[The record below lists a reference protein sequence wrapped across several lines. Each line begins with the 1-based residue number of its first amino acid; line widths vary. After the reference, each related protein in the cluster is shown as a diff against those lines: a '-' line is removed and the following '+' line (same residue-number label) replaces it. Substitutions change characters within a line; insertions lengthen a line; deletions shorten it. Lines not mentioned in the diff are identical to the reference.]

1 MKVIVAKNAGFCFGV
16 RRAVELARAEAKD
29 RGKVYTWGKLIHNEA
44 VVMALSDEGIVPT
57 DNLDDIGA
65 GDTLIIRA
73 HGAPPSLYATCE
85 KRGIRTVDATCPF
98 VERIHPIVREAAGSG
113 IPVYIAG
120 KRIHPEVIGTAG
132 WAGNRA
138 VILESPE
145 EAEQVER
152 GRGGCLVAQTT
163 LSEQVFEQIA
173 RVLQRR
179 VSGLVIHNTI
189 CHTTRMRQEEAE
201 GLSQRCTKMLVLG
214 SRGSANT
221 VALANLCKIHC
232 PDTKIIEN
240 IGKIPLELFKLDDII
255 GLVTGASTPDPM
267 IREVIQG
274 MSELEQ
280 TTIETNEAEAP
291 AEVVAETT
299 EKAVEEAVVAAE
311 EPVVAAE
318 EKAEEVVEKAEEA
331 VEKAEEVVEK
341 AEEAVEQVAEEAVA
355 QAEETVETVAEE
367 VKEAVAPVK
376 DAAEDFQQAIDSSIR
391 RIRPGQI
398 VTGTV
403 IGITDSEVLVN
414 VGYKS
419 DGYIPRA
426 EFSTDPEAEIDVKEG
441 EEIDVEVVKVNDGEG
456 NVLLSRKNVQS
467 KKFWDDLMAEETE
480 GKTFETVVKEV
491 VKGGLIAEMEGG
503 VRAFIPASHVSTKYV
518 ENLSEYVGKTVNVKV
533 LEIDKQRK
541 RIVASIKQ
549 VLLEEA
555 AAREQAKWDALVVG
569 SKIHGIVRRIT
580 DFGAFVDI
588 GGLDGLVHVTDAA
601 WGRVKHPSDVLS
613 VNQEVDVLV
622 LGVDKEKKRI
632 SLGYK
637 QLQPKPWT
645 KAAEKYP
652 IGSIVEGKVV
662 RIVPFGAF
670 VALEP
675 TIDGLIHISQVA
687 VKRVEKV
694 EDELKVGDIVRCK
707 VLEVNVEAKRIS
719 LSRKEAIL
727 EENPEVAEQLA
738 AEKAERERLY
748 QERKAARE
756 QANKERQE
764 RQERRAHESAQSNA
778 SAPANPERQTSRP
791 DRRRR
796 SEDGEYELPPVQQT
810 TTSLADLFANFKPEN
825 EE

>member
-1 MKVIVAKNAGFCFGV
+1 MRVIVAKNAGFCFGV
-16 RRAVELARAEAKD
+16 RRAVELARKEAKA
-29 RGKVYTWGKLIHNEA
+29 RGRVYTWGKLIHNEA
-44 VVMALSDEGIVPT
+44 VVQSLSAEGIQPVET
-57 DNLDDIGA
+57 LDELSA

-73 HGAPPSLYATCE
+73 HGAPPSLYAACE
-85 KRGIRTVDATCPF
+85 ELGIRTVDSTCPF
-98 VERIHPIVREAAGSG
+98 VARIHPIVQTAARSG

-120 KRIHPEVIGTAG
+120 KRTHPEVIGTAG
-132 WAGNRA
+132 WAEGKA
-138 VILESPE
+138 VILETPA
-145 EAEQVER
+145 EAEQAEVGEE
-152 GRGGCLVAQTT
+152 GCLVAQTT
-163 LSEQVFEQIA
+163 LSEQTFEEITS
-173 RVLQRR
+173 VLRRR
-179 VSGLVIHNTI
+179 VPHLMVHNTI
-189 CHTTRMRQEEAE
+189 CRTTRTRQEEAE
-201 GLSQRCTKMLVLG
+201 ALSKRCTKMLVLG
-214 SRGSANT
+214 SGGSANT

-232 PDTKIIEN
+232 PDTKMIDC
-240 IGKIPLELFKLDDII
+240 IGKFPLELFKLDDII

-274 MSELEQ
+274 MSELEK

-299 EKAVEEAVVAAE
+299 EQAVEEAVVAAE

-318 EKAEEVVEKAEEA
+318 EKAEEA
-331 VEKAEEVVEK
+331 
-341 AEEAVEQVAEEAVA
+341 VAEVEAT
-355 QAEETVETVAEE
+355 AEETVEAAA
-367 VKEAVAPVK
+367 EAVQEAAAPVK

-480 GKTFETVVKEV
+480 GKTLETVVKEV

-518 ENLSEYVGKTVNVKV
+518 ENLSEYVGKTVKVKV

-555 AAREQAKWDALVVG
+555 AAREQEKWDSLVVG

-588 GGLDGLVHVTDAA
+588 GGLDGLIHVTDAA

-613 VNQEVDVLV
+613 VNQEVDVLI

-645 KAAEKYP
+645 MAGEKYP
-652 IGSIVEGKVV
+652 VGSIVEGKVV

-687 VKRVEKV
+687 TRRIEKV
-694 EDELKVGDIVRCK
+694 EDELKIGDIVRCK
-707 VLEVNVEAKRIS
+707 VLEVNPEAKRIS
-719 LSRKEAIL
+719 LSRKEATL
-727 EENPEVAEQLA
+727 EEHPEIAEQIA
-738 AEKAERERLY
+738 AEKAEKERIY

-756 QANKERQE
+756 NAAQNAGERKPRAE
-764 RQERRAHESAQSNA
+764 RPASSER
-778 SAPANPERQTSRP
+778 PAGDDRRESRP

-796 SEDGEYELPPVQQT
+796 NNEDGDYELPPVTST
-810 TTSLADLFANFKPEN
+810 TTSLADLFAGFKT

>member
-1 MKVIVAKNAGFCFGV
+1 MRVIVAKNAGFCFGV
-16 RRAVELARAEAKD
+16 RRAVELARKEARE
-29 RGKVYTWGKLIHNEA
+29 RGKVYTWGKLIHNED
-44 VVMALSDEGIVPT
+44 VVKSLSEEGILPVET
-57 DNLDDIGA
+57 LGELSA

-73 HGAPPSLYATCE
+73 HGAPPSLYTACE
-85 KRGIRTVDATCPF
+85 ERGIRTVDATCPF
-98 VERIHPIVREAAGSG
+98 VERIHPIVQAAAHSG

-120 KRIHPEVIGTAG
+120 KRTHPEVIGTAG
-132 WAGNRA
+132 WAEGKA
-138 VILESPE
+138 VILETPAESEQAEVGE
-145 EAEQVER
+145 E
-152 GRGGCLVAQTT
+152 GCLVAQTT
-163 LSEQVFEQIA
+163 LSERTFDEIA
-173 RVLQRR
+173 SILRCRVPH
-179 VSGLVIHNTI
+179 LVVHNTI
-189 CHTTRMRQEEAE
+189 CRTTRTRQEEAE
-201 GLSQRCTKMLVLG
+201 ALSKRCTKMLVLG
-214 SRGSANT
+214 SGGSANT

-232 PDTKIIEN
+232 PDTKMIDC

-274 MSELEQ
+274 MSELEK

-299 EKAVEEAVVAAE
+299 EQAVEEAVVAAE

-318 EKAEEVVEKAEEA
+318 EKAEEAVAEVEAKAEEA
-331 VEKAEEVVEK
+331 VAEVEAK
-341 AEEAVEQVAEEAVA
+341 
-355 QAEETVETVAEE
+355 AEETVEAAA
-367 VKEAVAPVK
+367 EAVQEVAAPVK

-480 GKTFETVVKEV
+480 GKTLETVVKEV

-518 ENLSEYVGKTVNVKV
+518 ENLSEYVGKTVKVKV

-555 AAREQAKWDALVVG
+555 AAREQEKWDSLVVG

-588 GGLDGLVHVTDAA
+588 GGLDGLIHVTDAA

-613 VNQEVDVLV
+613 VNQEVDVLI

-645 KAAEKYP
+645 MAGEKYP
-652 IGSIVEGKVV
+652 VGSIVEGKVV

-687 VKRVEKV
+687 TRRIEKV

-707 VLEVNVEAKRIS
+707 VLEVNPEAKRIS
-719 LSRKEAIL
+719 LSRKEATL
-727 EENPEVAEQLA
+727 EEHPEIAEQIA
-738 AEKAERERLY
+738 AEKAEKERIY

-756 QANKERQE
+756 NAAQNAGERKPRAE
-764 RQERRAHESAQSNA
+764 RPASSER
-778 SAPANPERQTSRP
+778 PAGDDRRESRP

-796 SEDGEYELPPVQQT
+796 NSEDGDYELPPVTST
-810 TTSLADLFANFKPEN
+810 TTSLADLFAGFKT

>member
-1 MKVIVAKNAGFCFGV
+1 MRVIVAKNAGFCFGV
-16 RRAVELARAEAKD
+16 RRAVELARKEARQ
-29 RGKVYTWGKLIHNEA
+29 RGRVYTWGKLIHNES
-44 VVMALSDEGIVPT
+44 VIRDLSAEGILPVET
-57 DNLDDIGA
+57 LDNLQA

-73 HGAPPSLYATCE
+73 HGAPPSLFENCAA
-85 KRGIRTVDATCPF
+85 RGIRTVDATCPF
-98 VERIHPIVREAAGSG
+98 VERIHPIVAEAAEKG

-120 KRIHPEVIGTAG
+120 KRTHPEVIGTAG
-132 WAGNRA
+132 WGRGKA
-138 VILESPE
+138 VVLETPQ
-145 EAEQVER
+145 EAERAEA
-152 GRGGCLVAQTT
+152 GAMGCLVAQTT
-163 LSEQVFEQIA
+163 LSERTFDEIA
-173 RVLQRR
+173 AVLKRR
-179 VSGLVIHNTI
+179 IPELVVHNTI
-189 CHTTRMRQEEAE
+189 CRTTRTRQEEAE
-201 GLSQRCTKMLVLG
+201 AMSRRCTKMLVLG
-214 SRGSANT
+214 SGGSANT
-221 VALANLCKIHC
+221 AALADLCKIHC
-232 PDTKIIEN
+232 SDTKMIDD
-240 IGKIPLELFKLDDII
+240 IGKIPLEIFKLDDII

-274 MSELEQ
+274 MSELEK

-299 EKAVEEAVVAAE
+299 EQAVEEAVVAVE

-318 EKAEEVVEKAEEA
+318 EKAEEAA
-331 VEKAEEVVEK
+331 
-341 AEEAVEQVAEEAVA
+341 EQVAEEAA
-355 QAEETVETVAEE
+355 AEAKETVETVVEE
-367 VKEAVAPVK
+367 VKEAAAPVK
-376 DAAEDFQQAIDSSIR
+376 DAAEDFEQAIDSSIR

-426 EFSTDPEAEIDVKEG
+426 EFSADPNAEIDVKEG
-441 EEIDVEVVKVNDGEG
+441 DEIDVEVVKVNDGEG

-480 GKTFETVVKEV
+480 GKSFETVVKEV

-518 ENLSEYVGKTVNVKV
+518 ENLSEYVGKAVKVKV

-549 VLLEEA
+549 VLLDEA
-555 AAREQAKWDALVVG
+555 AAREQEKWDSLMVG

-613 VNQEVDVLV
+613 VNQEIDVLV

-645 KAAEKYP
+645 MAGEKYP
-652 IGSIVEGKVV
+652 VGSIVEGKVV

-687 VKRVEKV
+687 TRRIEKV

-707 VLEVNVEAKRIS
+707 VLEVNPEAKRIS
-719 LSRKEAIL
+719 LSRKEATL
-727 EENPEVAEQLA
+727 EEHPEIAEQLA
-738 AEKAERERLY
+738 AERAEKERIY

-756 QANKERQE
+756 NANQNAG
-764 RQERRAHESAQSNA
+764 ERRPRAERPATSER
-778 SAPANPERQTSRP
+778 PANDERRESRP

-796 SEDGEYELPPVQQT
+796 NSEDGDYELPPVTST
-810 TTSLADLFANFKPEN
+810 TTSLADLFAGFKT

>member
-1 MKVIVAKNAGFCFGV
+1 MRVIVAKNAGFCFGV
-16 RRAVELARAEAKD
+16 RRAVDLARREARE
-29 RGKVYTWGKLIHNEA
+29 RGRVYTYGKLIHNEG
-44 VVMALSDEGIVPT
+44 VIEALAAEGIEPVES
-57 DNLDDIGA
+57 LEGLQA
-65 GDTLIIRA
+65 GDTLIVRA
-73 HGAPPSLYATCE
+73 HGAPPALFAAAQS
-85 KRGIRTVDATCPF
+85 RGIRTLDATCPF
-98 VERIHPIVREAAGSG
+98 VARIHPIVAAAARAG

-120 KRIHPEVIGTAG
+120 RRTHPEVIGTAG
-132 WAGNRA
+132 WAGEGA
-138 VILESPE
+138 VILETAA
-145 EAEQVER
+145 EAEAAAVGER
-152 GRGGCLVAQTT
+152 GCLVAQTT
-163 LSEQVFEQIA
+163 LSEATFREIA
-173 RVLQRR
+173 KILSRR
-179 VSGLVIHNTI
+179 VPKLVVHNTI
-189 CHTTRMRQEEAE
+189 CRTTRTRQEEAE
-201 GLSQRCTKMLVLG
+201 ALSRRCTKMLVLG
-214 SRGSANT
+214 SPTSANT
-221 VALANLCKIHC
+221 QALADLCRVHC
-232 PDTKIIEN
+232 PATKMLEN
-240 IGKIPLELFKLDDII
+240 IEKIPLEYFQLDDII

-311 EPVVAAE
+311 EPVAA
-318 EKAEEVVEKAEEA
+318 AAEEA
-331 VEKAEEVVEK
+331 VEAAEK
-341 AEEAVEQVAEEAVA
+341 AEEAVEQVAEEAAA
-355 QAEETVETVAEE
+355 QAEETVEAVVEEAKAE
-367 VKEAVAPVK
+367 AAPVK
-376 DAAEDFQQAIDSSIR
+376 DAAEDFEHAIDSSIR

-403 IGITDSEVLVN
+403 IGITDSEILVN

-426 EFSTDPEAEIDVKEG
+426 EFSADPEAEIDVKEG
-441 EEIDVEVVKVNDGEG
+441 EQIDVEVVKVNDGEG

-467 KKFWDDLMAEETE
+467 KKFWDDLLAEETE
-480 GKTFETVVKEV
+480 GKTFEAVVKEV

-518 ENLSEYVGKTVNVKV
+518 ENLGEYVGKTVNVKV

-555 AAREQAKWDALVVG
+555 AAREQEKWDSLVVG

-613 VNQEVDVLV
+613 VNQEIDVLI

-645 KAAEKYP
+645 MAGEKYP
-652 IGSIVEGKVV
+652 VGSIVEGKVV

-687 VKRVEKV
+687 TRRIEKV

-707 VLEVNVEAKRIS
+707 VLEVNPEAKRIS

-727 EENPEVAEQLA
+727 EEHPEIAEQIA
-738 AEKAERERLY
+738 AEKAEKERIY
-748 QERKAARE
+748 QERKAQRE
-756 QANKERQE
+756 NAAQNNAGERKPRAE
-764 RQERRAHESAQSNA
+764 RPASSERPQNDERRE
-778 SAPANPERQTSRP
+778 SRP

-796 SEDGEYELPPVQQT
+796 NSEDGDYELPPVTST
-810 TTSLADLFANFKPEN
+810 TTSLADLFAGFKT

>member
-1 MKVIVAKNAGFCFGV
+1 MRVIVARNAGFCFGV
-16 RRAVELARAEAKD
+16 RRAVEMAQNEVRD
-29 RGKVYTWGKLIHNEA
+29 RGKVYTWGKLIHNET
-44 VVMALSDEGIVPT
+44 VVTELAAEGILPVDT
-57 DNLDDIGA
+57 LEGLIA

-73 HGAPPSLYATCE
+73 HGAPPSLFEACVV
-85 KRGIRTVDATCPF
+85 KGIRTVDATCPF
-98 VERIHPIVREAAGSG
+98 VARIHPIVKQAAEEG

-120 KRIHPEVIGTAG
+120 KRTHPEVIGTAG
-132 WAGNRA
+132 WAYGRA
-138 VILESPE
+138 VILETPE
-145 EAEQVER
+145 EAEAAAAASS
-152 GRGGCLVAQTT
+152 GCLVAQTT
-163 LSEQVFEQIA
+163 LSERTFDEIA
-173 RVLQRR
+173 AVLCRR
-179 VSGLVIHNTI
+179 IPDLVIHNTI
-189 CHTTRMRQEEAE
+189 CRTTRTRQEEA
-201 GLSQRCTKMLVLG
+201 QDMARRCTKMLVLG
-214 SRGSANT
+214 SGQSANT
-221 VALANLCKIHC
+221 AALANLCKIHC
-232 PDTKIIEN
+232 SATKIIEN

-274 MSELEQ
+274 MSELEK

-299 EKAVEEAVVAAE
+299 EQAVEEAVVAAE

-318 EKAEEVVEKAEEA
+318 EKAEE
-331 VEKAEEVVEK
+331 
-341 AEEAVEQVAEEAVA
+341 AVEQVAEEAAPA
-355 QAEETVETVAEE
+355 QAEETVE
-367 VKEAVAPVK
+367 AVAPAK

-518 ENLSEYVGKTVNVKV
+518 ENLSEYVGKTVKVKV

-555 AAREQAKWDALVVG
+555 AAREQAKWDSLVVG
-569 SKIHGIVRRIT
+569 SKVHGIVRRIT

-613 VNQEVDVLV
+613 VNQEVDVLI

-645 KAAEKYP
+645 MAGEKYP
-652 IGSIVEGKVV
+652 VGSIVEGKVV

-687 VKRVEKV
+687 TRRIEKV

-707 VLEVNVEAKRIS
+707 VLEVNPEAKRIS
-719 LSRKEAIL
+719 LSRKEATL
-727 EENPEVAEQLA
+727 EEHPEIAEQIA
-738 AEKAERERLY
+738 AEKAEKERIY

-756 QANKERQE
+756 NAAQNNGERKPRSERPAGNSERPANE
-764 RQERRAHESAQSNA
+764 ERRE
-778 SAPANPERQTSRP
+778 SRP

-796 SEDGEYELPPVQQT
+796 NSEDGEYELPPVTST
-810 TTSLADLFANFKPEN
+810 TTSLADLFAGFKT

>member
-1 MKVIVAKNAGFCFGV
+1 MKLIVAKNAGFCFGV
-16 RRAVELARAEAKD
+16 RRAVEMAQKEAA
-29 RGKVYTWGKLIHNEA
+29 RGKVYTWGRLIHNET
-44 VVMALSDEGIVPT
+44 VVSDLAAKGIVPVES
-57 DNLDDIGA
+57 LDGLLA

-73 HGAPPSLYATCE
+73 HGAPPELFAACA
-85 KRGIRTVDATCPF
+85 KRGIRAVDATCPF
-98 VERIHPIVREAAGSG
+98 VHRIHPIVQKAAREG
-113 IPVYIAG
+113 IVVFIAG
-120 KRIHPEVIGTAG
+120 QRAHPEVIGTAG
-132 WAGNRA
+132 WAKGQA
-138 VILESPE
+138 VVLENAR
-145 EAEQVER
+145 EAEFVPLGER
-152 GRGGCLVAQTT
+152 GCLVAQTT
-163 LSEQVFEQIA
+163 LSEQVFNEIA
-173 RVLQRR
+173 AVLQQRI
-179 VSGLVIHNTI
+179 SHLDIHNTI
-189 CHTTRMRQEEAE
+189 CHTTSTRQQEAAD
-201 GLSQRCTKMLVLG
+201 LARRCTAMLVLG
-214 SRGSANT
+214 SGRSANT
-221 VALANLCKIHC
+221 RALFQICKNYC
-232 PDTKIIEN
+232 NNTKMLEDIE
-240 IGKIPLELFKLDDII
+240 KIPLEIFHSDAII

-267 IREVIQG
+267 IREVILG

-280 TTIETNEAEAP
+280 TTIETNEAVAP

-299 EKAVEEAVVAAE
+299 EPAVEAEVAA
-311 EPVVAAE
+311 EPVVA
-318 EKAEEVVEKAEEA
+318 VTEEA
-331 VEKAEEVVEK
+331 VEVAEPVVEEAAPK
-341 AEEAVEQVAEEAVA
+341 SAE
-355 QAEETVETVAEE
+355 
-367 VKEAVAPVK
+367 
-376 DAAEDFQQAIDSSIR
+376 EDFQQAIDSSIR

-403 IGITDSEVLVN
+403 IGITENEVLVN

-426 EFSTDPEAEIDVKEG
+426 EFPADGELDVQEG
-441 EEIDVEVVKVNDGEG
+441 EQIDVEVVKVNDGEG

-467 KKFWDDLMAEETE
+467 KKFWDDLVAEDTE
-480 GKTFETVVKEV
+480 GKTFEAVVKEV

-503 VRAFIPASHVSTKYV
+503 VRTFIPASHVSTKYV
-518 ENLSEYVGKTVNVKV
+518 ENLGEYVGKTVKVKV

-555 AAREQAKWDALVVG
+555 AAREQAKWDSLVVG
-569 SKIHGIVRRIT
+569 SKVHGIVRRIT

-613 VNQEVDVLV
+613 VNQEVDVLI

-645 KAAEKYP
+645 MAGEKYP
-652 IGSIVEGKVV
+652 VGSIVEGKVV

-687 VKRVEKV
+687 TRRIEKV

-707 VLEVNVEAKRIS
+707 VLEVNPEAKRIS
-719 LSRKEAIL
+719 LSRKEATL
-727 EENPEVAEQLA
+727 EEHPEIAEQLA
-738 AEKAERERLY
+738 AERAERERLY
-748 QERKAARE
+748 QERKAQRE
-756 QANKERQE
+756 NANQSGNG
-764 RQERRAHESAQSNA
+764 ERRPRSERPAQS
-778 SAPANPERQTSRP
+778 ERPQNDERRESRP

-796 SEDGEYELPPVQQT
+796 NSEDGDYDLPPVT
-810 TTSLADLFANFKPEN
+810 STSTSLADLFAGFKV

>member
-1 MKVIVAKNAGFCFGV
+1 MRVIVAKNAGFCFGV
-16 RRAVELARAEAKD
+16 RRAVDLARTEAKD
-29 RGKVYTWGKLIHNEA
+29 RGTVYTWGKLIHNEA
-44 VVMALSDEGIVPT
+44 VVESLAREGILPVE
-57 DNLDDIGA
+57 DLEGLRE

-73 HGAPPSLYATCE
+73 HGAPPSLFEACAE
-85 KRGIRTVDATCPF
+85 RGIRTVDATCPF
-98 VERIHPIVREAAGSG
+98 VARIHPIVREAAEKGV
-113 IPVYIAG
+113 PVFIAG
-120 KRIHPEVIGTAG
+120 KRTHPEVVGTAG
-132 WAGNRA
+132 WAGGKA
-138 VILESPE
+138 VILESPSDA
-145 EAEQVER
+145 EAVEA
-152 GRGGCLVAQTT
+152 GEKGCLVAQTT
-163 LSEQVFEQIA
+163 LSERLFEEIA
-173 RVLQRR
+173 AVLRQRVP
-179 VSGLVIHNTI
+179 GLMVHDTI
-189 CHTTRMRQEEAE
+189 CRTTRTRQEEAE
-201 GLSQRCTKMLVLG
+201 ALSRRCTKMLVLG
-214 SRGSANT
+214 SARSANT
-221 VALANLCKIHC
+221 AALANLCKIHC

-240 IGKIPLELFKLDDII
+240 IGKIPLELFELDDII

-280 TTIETNEAEAP
+280 TTINTNEAEAP

-299 EKAVEEAVVAAE
+299 EKAVEEAVAAAE
-311 EPVVAAE
+311 EPVAAVVEKAE
-318 EKAEEVVEKAEEA
+318 EVAQKAEEVVEKAEEA
-331 VEKAEEVVEK
+331 VS
-341 AEEAVEQVAEEAVA
+341 EAAEEAVA
-355 QAEETVETVAEE
+355 QAEETVEAVAEE

-426 EFSTDPEAEIDVKEG
+426 EFSADPDAEIDVKEG

-480 GKTFETVVKEV
+480 GKTFEVVVKEV

-518 ENLSEYVGKTVNVKV
+518 ENLSEYVGKTVKVKV

-555 AAREQAKWDALVVG
+555 AAREQAKWDSLVVG

-613 VNQEVDVLV
+613 VNQEVDVLI

-645 KAAEKYP
+645 MAGEKYP
-652 IGSIVEGKVV
+652 VGTIVEGKVV

-687 VKRVEKV
+687 TRRIEKV

-707 VLEVNVEAKRIS
+707 VLEVNPEAKRIS
-719 LSRKEAIL
+719 LSRKEATL
-727 EENPEVAEQLA
+727 EEHPEIAEQIA
-738 AEKAERERLY
+738 AEKAEKERIY

-756 QANKERQE
+756 NAAQNNAERKPRAE
-764 RQERRAHESAQSNA
+764 R
-778 SAPANPERQTSRP
+778 PANSERPANDDRRESRP

-796 SEDGEYELPPVQQT
+796 NSEDGEYELPPVTST
-810 TTSLADLFANFKPEN
+810 TTSLADLFAGFKT

>member
-1 MKVIVAKNAGFCFGV
+1 MRVIVARNAGFCFGV
-16 RRAVELARAEAKD
+16 RRAVELARAEA
-29 RGKVYTWGKLIHNEA
+29 RRCGRVFTWGKLIHNES
-44 VVMALSDEGIVPT
+44 VVQALSEEGILPVDT
-57 DNLDDIGA
+57 LEGLTA
-65 GDTLIIRA
+65 GDTLIVRA
-73 HGAPPSLYATCE
+73 HGAPPALFAACQE
-85 KRGIRTVDATCPF
+85 RQIRTVDATCPF
-98 VERIHPIVREAAGSG
+98 VERIHPIVQAAARRG

-120 KRIHPEVIGTAG
+120 KRTHPEVIGTAG
-132 WAGNRA
+132 WAEGRA
-138 VILESPE
+138 VVLESAR
-145 EAEQVER
+145 EAEQAQTGEE
-152 GRGGCLVAQTT
+152 GCLVAQTT
-163 LSEQVFEQIA
+163 LSEKTFEEISA
-173 RVLQRR
+173 ILRRR
-179 VSGLVIHNTI
+179 VPKLSVHNTI
-189 CHTTRMRQEEAE
+189 CRTTRTRQEEAE
-201 GLSQRCTKMLVLG
+201 GLSRRCTKMLVLG
-214 SRGSANT
+214 SSGSANT
-221 VALANLCKIHC
+221 IALANLCKIHC
-232 PDTKIIEN
+232 QDTKMIED

-274 MSELEQ
+274 MSELEK

-291 AEVVAETT
+291 AEAVAEPT

-311 EPVVAAE
+311 EPVVAAVE
-318 EKAEEVVEKAEEA
+318 QAEEP
-331 VEKAEEVVEK
+331 
-341 AEEAVEQVAEEAVA
+341 VAEEAA
-355 QAEETVETVAEE
+355 KAEETVEAVVEE
-367 VKEAVAPVK
+367 AKEAAAPVK

-403 IGITDSEVLVN
+403 IGITDSEILVN

-518 ENLSEYVGKTVNVKV
+518 ENLSEYVGKTVKVKV

-645 KAAEKYP
+645 MAGEKYP
-652 IGSIVEGKVV
+652 VGSIVEGKVV

-687 VKRVEKV
+687 TRRIEKV

-707 VLEVNVEAKRIS
+707 VLEVNPEAKRIS
-719 LSRKEAIL
+719 LSRKEATL
-727 EENPEVAEQLA
+727 EEHPEIAEQIA
-738 AEKAERERLY
+738 AEKAEKERIY

-756 QANKERQE
+756 NAAQNNAERKPRAERPANSERPAND
-764 RQERRAHESAQSNA
+764 ERRE
-778 SAPANPERQTSRP
+778 SRP

-796 SEDGEYELPPVQQT
+796 NSEDGEYELPPVTST
-810 TTSLADLFANFKPEN
+810 TTSLADLFAGFKT

>member
-1 MKVIVAKNAGFCFGV
+1 
-16 RRAVELARAEAKD
+16 
-29 RGKVYTWGKLIHNEA
+29 
-44 VVMALSDEGIVPT
+44 
-57 DNLDDIGA
+57 
-65 GDTLIIRA
+65 
-73 HGAPPSLYATCE
+73 
-85 KRGIRTVDATCPF
+85 
-98 VERIHPIVREAAGSG
+98 
-113 IPVYIAG
+113 
-120 KRIHPEVIGTAG
+120 
-132 WAGNRA
+132 
-138 VILESPE
+138 
-145 EAEQVER
+145 
-152 GRGGCLVAQTT
+152 
-163 LSEQVFEQIA
+163 
-173 RVLQRR
+173 
-179 VSGLVIHNTI
+179 
-189 CHTTRMRQEEAE
+189 
-201 GLSQRCTKMLVLG
+201 
-214 SRGSANT
+214 
-221 VALANLCKIHC
+221 
-232 PDTKIIEN
+232 
-240 IGKIPLELFKLDDII
+240 
-255 GLVTGASTPDPM
+255 
-267 IREVIQG
+267 

-311 EPVVAAE
+311 EPVAA
-318 EKAEEVVEKAEEA
+318 AAEEA
-331 VEKAEEVVEK
+331 VEAAEK
-341 AEEAVEQVAEEAVA
+341 AEEAVEQVAEEAAA
-355 QAEETVETVAEE
+355 QAEETVEAVVEEAKAE
-367 VKEAVAPVK
+367 AAPVK
-376 DAAEDFQQAIDSSIR
+376 DAAEDFEHAIDSSIR

-403 IGITDSEVLVN
+403 IGITDSEILVN

-426 EFSTDPEAEIDVKEG
+426 EFSADPEAEIDVKEG
-441 EEIDVEVVKVNDGEG
+441 EQIDVEVVKVNDGEG

-518 ENLSEYVGKTVNVKV
+518 ENLSEYVGKPVNVKV

-555 AAREQAKWDALVVG
+555 AAREQEKWDSLVVG

-601 WGRVKHPSDVLS
+601 WGRVKHPSDVFS
-613 VNQEVDVLV
+613 VNQEIDVLI

-645 KAAEKYP
+645 MAGEKYP
-652 IGSIVEGKVV
+652 VGSIVEGKVV

-687 VKRVEKV
+687 TRRIEKV

-707 VLEVNVEAKRIS
+707 VLEVNPEAKRIS

-727 EENPEVAEQLA
+727 EEHPEIAEQIA
-738 AEKAERERLY
+738 AEKAEKERIY
-748 QERKAARE
+748 QERKAQRE
-756 QANKERQE
+756 NAAQNNAGERKPRAE
-764 RQERRAHESAQSNA
+764 RPASSERPQNDERRE
-778 SAPANPERQTSRP
+778 SRP

-796 SEDGEYELPPVQQT
+796 NSEDGDYELPPVTST
-810 TTSLADLFANFKPEN
+810 TTSLADLFAGFKT

>member
-1 MKVIVAKNAGFCFGV
+1 MA
-16 RRAVELARAEAKD
+16 
-29 RGKVYTWGKLIHNEA
+29 A
-44 VVMALSDEGIVPT
+44 VV
-57 DNLDDIGA
+57 
-65 GDTLIIRA
+65 
-73 HGAPPSLYATCE
+73 
-85 KRGIRTVDATCPF
+85 
-98 VERIHPIVREAAGSG
+98 
-113 IPVYIAG
+113 
-120 KRIHPEVIGTAG
+120 
-132 WAGNRA
+132 
-138 VILESPE
+138 
-145 EAEQVER
+145 
-152 GRGGCLVAQTT
+152 
-163 LSEQVFEQIA
+163 
-173 RVLQRR
+173 
-179 VSGLVIHNTI
+179 
-189 CHTTRMRQEEAE
+189 
-201 GLSQRCTKMLVLG
+201 
-214 SRGSANT
+214 
-221 VALANLCKIHC
+221 
-232 PDTKIIEN
+232 
-240 IGKIPLELFKLDDII
+240 
-255 GLVTGASTPDPM
+255 
-267 IREVIQG
+267 
-274 MSELEQ
+274 
-280 TTIETNEAEAP
+280 
-291 AEVVAETT
+291 
-299 EKAVEEAVVAAE
+299 
-311 EPVVAAE
+311 
-318 EKAEEVVEKAEEA
+318 
-331 VEKAEEVVEK
+331 
-341 AEEAVEQVAEEAVA
+341 
-355 QAEETVETVAEE
+355 EE
-367 VKEAVAPVK
+367 VKEAAAPVK

-555 AAREQAKWDALVVG
+555 AAREQAKWDSLVVG
-569 SKIHGIVRRIT
+569 SKVHGIVRRIT

-613 VNQEVDVLV
+613 VNQEVEVLI

-645 KAAEKYP
+645 MAGEKYP
-652 IGSIVEGKVV
+652 VGSIVEGKVV

-687 VKRVEKV
+687 TRRIEKV

-707 VLEVNVEAKRIS
+707 VLEVNPEAKRIS
-719 LSRKEAIL
+719 LSRKEATL
-727 EENPEVAEQLA
+727 EEHPEIAEQIA
-738 AEKAERERLY
+738 AEKAEKERIY

-756 QANKERQE
+756 NAAQNAAERKP
-764 RQERRAHESAQSNA
+764 R
-778 SAPANPERQTSRP
+778 PERPASSERPAGDDRRESRP

-796 SEDGEYELPPVQQT
+796 NSEDGDYELPPVTST
-810 TTSLADLFANFKPEN
+810 TTSLADLFAGFKT

>member
-1 MKVIVAKNAGFCFGV
+1 MRVIVAKNAGFCFGV
-16 RRAVELARAEAKD
+16 RRAVELARKEARQ
-29 RGKVYTWGKLIHNEA
+29 RGRVYTWGKLIHNES
-44 VVMALSDEGIVPT
+44 VIRDLSAEGILPVET
-57 DNLDDIGA
+57 LDNLQA

-73 HGAPPSLYATCE
+73 HGAPPSLFENCAA
-85 KRGIRTVDATCPF
+85 RGIRTVDATCPF
-98 VERIHPIVREAAGSG
+98 VERIHPIVAEAAEKG

-120 KRIHPEVIGTAG
+120 KRTHPEVIGTAG
-132 WAGNRA
+132 WGRGKA
-138 VILESPE
+138 VVLETPQ
-145 EAEQVER
+145 EAERAEASAM
-152 GRGGCLVAQTT
+152 GCLVAQTT
-163 LSEQVFEQIA
+163 LSERTFDEIA
-173 RVLQRR
+173 AVLKRR
-179 VSGLVIHNTI
+179 IPELVVHNTI
-189 CHTTRMRQEEAE
+189 CRTTRTRQEEAE
-201 GLSQRCTKMLVLG
+201 AMSRRCTKMLVLG
-214 SRGSANT
+214 SGGSANT
-221 VALANLCKIHC
+221 AALADLCKIHC
-232 PDTKIIEN
+232 SDTKMIDD
-240 IGKIPLELFKLDDII
+240 IGKIPLEIFKLDDII

-274 MSELEQ
+274 MSELEK

-299 EKAVEEAVVAAE
+299 EQAGEEAVVAVE

-318 EKAEEVVEKAEEA
+318 EKAEEAA
-331 VEKAEEVVEK
+331 
-341 AEEAVEQVAEEAVA
+341 EQVAEEAA
-355 QAEETVETVAEE
+355 AEAKETVETVVEE
-367 VKEAVAPVK
+367 VKEAAAPVK
-376 DAAEDFQQAIDSSIR
+376 DAAEDFEQAIDSSIR

-426 EFSTDPEAEIDVKEG
+426 EFSADPNAEIDVKEG
-441 EEIDVEVVKVNDGEG
+441 DEIDVEVVKVNDGEG

-480 GKTFETVVKEV
+480 GKSFETVVKEV

-518 ENLSEYVGKTVNVKV
+518 ENLSEYVGKAVKVKV

-549 VLLEEA
+549 VLLDEA
-555 AAREQAKWDALVVG
+555 AAREQEKWDSLVVG

-613 VNQEVDVLV
+613 VNQEIDVLV

-645 KAAEKYP
+645 MAGEKYP
-652 IGSIVEGKVV
+652 VGSIVEGKVV

-687 VKRVEKV
+687 TRRIEKV

-707 VLEVNVEAKRIS
+707 VLEVNPEAKRIS
-719 LSRKEAIL
+719 LSRKEATL
-727 EENPEVAEQLA
+727 EEHPEIAEQIA
-738 AEKAERERLY
+738 AEKAEKERIY

-756 QANKERQE
+756 NAAQNAAERKP
-764 RQERRAHESAQSNA
+764 R
-778 SAPANPERQTSRP
+778 PERPASSERPAGDDRRESRP

-796 SEDGEYELPPVQQT
+796 NSEDGDYELPPVTST
-810 TTSLADLFANFKPEN
+810 TTSLADLFAGFKT

>member
-16 RRAVELARAEAKD
+16 RRAVDLARREARE
-29 RGKVYTWGKLIHNEA
+29 RGRVYTYGKLIHNEG
-44 VVMALSDEGIVPT
+44 VIEALAAEGIEPVES
-57 DNLDDIGA
+57 LEGLQA
-65 GDTLIIRA
+65 GDTLIVRA
-73 HGAPPSLYATCE
+73 HGAPPALFAAAQS
-85 KRGIRTVDATCPF
+85 RGIRTLDATCPF
-98 VERIHPIVREAAGSG
+98 VARIHPIVSAAARAG

-120 KRIHPEVIGTAG
+120 RRTHPEVIGTAG
-132 WAGNRA
+132 WAGEGA
-138 VILESPE
+138 VILETAA
-145 EAEQVER
+145 EAEAAAVGE
-152 GRGGCLVAQTT
+152 GGCLVAQTT
-163 LSEQVFEQIA
+163 LSEATFREIA
-173 RVLQRR
+173 KILSRR
-179 VSGLVIHNTI
+179 VPKLVVHNTI
-189 CHTTRMRQEEAE
+189 CRTTRTRQEEAE
-201 GLSQRCTKMLVLG
+201 ALSRRCTKMLVLG
-214 SRGSANT
+214 SPTSANT
-221 VALANLCKIHC
+221 QALADLCKIHC
-232 PDTKIIEN
+232 PATKMLEN
-240 IGKIPLELFKLDDII
+240 IEKIPLEYFQLDDII

-311 EPVVAAE
+311 EPVAA
-318 EKAEEVVEKAEEA
+318 AAEEA
-331 VEKAEEVVEK
+331 VEAAEK
-341 AEEAVEQVAEEAVA
+341 AEEAVEQVAEEAAA
-355 QAEETVETVAEE
+355 QAEETVEAVVEEAKAE
-367 VKEAVAPVK
+367 AAPVK
-376 DAAEDFQQAIDSSIR
+376 DAAEDFEHAIDSSIR

-403 IGITDSEVLVN
+403 IGITDSEILVN

-426 EFSTDPEAEIDVKEG
+426 EFSADPEAEIDVKEG

-467 KKFWDDLMAEETE
+467 KKFWDDLLAEETE
-480 GKTFETVVKEV
+480 GKTFEAVVKEV

-503 VRAFIPASHVSTKYV
+503 VRTFIPASHVSTKYV
-518 ENLSEYVGKTVNVKV
+518 ENLGEYVGKTVNVKI

-555 AAREQAKWDALVVG
+555 AAREQEKWDSLVVG

-613 VNQEVDVLV
+613 VNQEIDVLI

-645 KAAEKYP
+645 MAGEKYP
-652 IGSIVEGKVV
+652 VGSIVEGKVV

-687 VKRVEKV
+687 TRRIEKV

-707 VLEVNVEAKRIS
+707 VLEVNPEAKRIS

-727 EENPEVAEQLA
+727 EEHPEIAEQIA
-738 AEKAERERLY
+738 AEKAEKERIY
-748 QERKAARE
+748 QERKAQRE
-756 QANKERQE
+756 NAAQNNAGERKPRAE
-764 RQERRAHESAQSNA
+764 RPASSERPQNDERRE
-778 SAPANPERQTSRP
+778 SRP

-796 SEDGEYELPPVQQT
+796 NSEDGDYELPPVTST
-810 TTSLADLFANFKPEN
+810 TTSLADLFAGFKT

>member
-1 MKVIVAKNAGFCFGV
+1 MRVIVAKNAGFCFGV
-16 RRAVELARAEAKD
+16 RRAVELARAEARE
-29 RGKVYTWGKLIHNEA
+29 RGRVYTWGKLIHNES
-44 VVMALSDEGIVPT
+44 VVQSLAAEDILPVDT
-57 DNLDDIGA
+57 LDGLQP

-73 HGAPPSLYATCE
+73 HGAPPWLFDACKE
-85 KRGIRTVDATCPF
+85 RGVRTVDATCPF
-98 VERIHPIVREAAGSG
+98 VARIHPIVQEAAHKGVS
-113 IPVYIAG
+113 VYIAG
-120 KRIHPEVIGTAG
+120 KRTHPEVIGTAG
-132 WAGNRA
+132 WAQDRA
-138 VILESPE
+138 VILETRDD
-145 EAEQVER
+145 AERVQTGET
-152 GRGGCLVAQTT
+152 GCLVAQTT
-163 LSEQVFEQIA
+163 LSEQTFEGIA
-173 RVLQRR
+173 SVLKRR
-179 VSGLVIHNTI
+179 IPGLAVHNTI
-189 CHTTRMRQEEAE
+189 CRTTRTRQEEAE
-201 GLSQRCTKMLVLG
+201 ALSKRCTKMLVLG
-214 SRGSANT
+214 SGQSANT
-221 VALANLCKIHC
+221 VALANLCKMHC
-232 PDTKIIEN
+232 SDTKMLEN
-240 IGKIPLELFKLDDII
+240 IGKIPLEIFKLNDII

-311 EPVVAAE
+311 EPVVAAVE
-318 EKAEEVVEKAEEA
+318 QAEKAVEKAEEA
-331 VEKAEEVVEK
+331 VAE
-341 AEEAVEQVAEEAVA
+341 VAEEAA
-355 QAEETVETVAEE
+355 AKAEETVEAVAEAVEEAAAPVVEE
-367 VKEAVAPVK
+367 VKEAAAPVK

-403 IGITDSEVLVN
+403 IGITDSEILVN

-426 EFSTDPEAEIDVKEG
+426 EFSADPDAEIDVQEG

-467 KKFWDDLMAEETE
+467 KKFWDDLMAEEAE

-518 ENLSEYVGKTVNVKV
+518 ENLSEYVSKTVKVKV

-555 AAREQAKWDALVVG
+555 AAREQEKWDSLVVG

-601 WGRVKHPSDVLS
+601 WGRVKHPSDVFS
-613 VNQEVDVLV
+613 VNQEIDVLI

-645 KAAEKYP
+645 MAGEKYP
-652 IGSIVEGKVV
+652 VGSIVEGKVV

-687 VKRVEKV
+687 TRRIEKV

-707 VLEVNVEAKRIS
+707 VLEVNPEAKRIS
-719 LSRKEAIL
+719 LSRKEATL
-727 EENPEVAEQLA
+727 EEHPEIAEQIA
-738 AEKAERERLY
+738 AEKAEKERIY
-748 QERKAARE
+748 QERKAQRE
-756 QANKERQE
+756 NAAQNNTERKPRAERPANSERPAND
-764 RQERRAHESAQSNA
+764 ERRE
-778 SAPANPERQTSRP
+778 SRP

-796 SEDGEYELPPVQQT
+796 NSEDGEYELPPVTST
-810 TTSLADLFANFKPEN
+810 TTSLADLFAGFKS

>member
-1 MKVIVAKNAGFCFGV
+1 MRVIVAKNAGFCFGV
-16 RRAVELARAEAKD
+16 RRAVELARKEARQ
-29 RGKVYTWGKLIHNEA
+29 RGRVYTWGKLIHNES
-44 VVMALSDEGIVPT
+44 VIRDLSAEGILPVET
-57 DNLDDIGA
+57 LDNLQA

-73 HGAPPSLYATCE
+73 HGAPPSLFENCAA
-85 KRGIRTVDATCPF
+85 RGIRTVDATCPF
-98 VERIHPIVREAAGSG
+98 VERIHPIVAEAAEKG

-120 KRIHPEVIGTAG
+120 KRTHPEVIGTAG
-132 WAGNRA
+132 WGRGKA
-138 VILESPE
+138 VVLETPQ
-145 EAEQVER
+145 EAERAEA
-152 GRGGCLVAQTT
+152 GAMGCLVAQTT
-163 LSEQVFEQIA
+163 LSERTFDEIA
-173 RVLQRR
+173 AVLKRR
-179 VSGLVIHNTI
+179 IPELVVHNTI
-189 CHTTRMRQEEAE
+189 CRTTRTRQEEAE
-201 GLSQRCTKMLVLG
+201 AMSRRCTKMLVLG
-214 SRGSANT
+214 SGGSANT
-221 VALANLCKIHC
+221 AALADLCKIHC
-232 PDTKIIEN
+232 SDTKMIDD
-240 IGKIPLELFKLDDII
+240 IGKIPLEIFKLDDII

-274 MSELEQ
+274 MSELEK

-299 EKAVEEAVVAAE
+299 EQAVEEAVVAVE

-318 EKAEEVVEKAEEA
+318 EKAEEAA
-331 VEKAEEVVEK
+331 
-341 AEEAVEQVAEEAVA
+341 EQVAEEAA
-355 QAEETVETVAEE
+355 AEAKETVETVVEE
-367 VKEAVAPVK
+367 VKEAAAPVK
-376 DAAEDFQQAIDSSIR
+376 DAAEDFEQAIDSSIR

-426 EFSTDPEAEIDVKEG
+426 EFSADPNAEIDVKEG
-441 EEIDVEVVKVNDGEG
+441 DEIDVEVVKVNDGEG

-480 GKTFETVVKEV
+480 GKSFETVVKEV

-518 ENLSEYVGKTVNVKV
+518 ENLSEYVGKAVKVKV

-549 VLLEEA
+549 VLLDEA
-555 AAREQAKWDALVVG
+555 TSREQEKWDSLVVG

-613 VNQEVDVLV
+613 VNQEIDVLV

-645 KAAEKYP
+645 MAGEKYP
-652 IGSIVEGKVV
+652 VGSIVEGKVV

-687 VKRVEKV
+687 TRRIEKV

-707 VLEVNVEAKRIS
+707 VLEVNPEAKRIS
-719 LSRKEAIL
+719 LSRKEATL
-727 EENPEVAEQLA
+727 EEHPEIAEQLA
-738 AEKAERERLY
+738 AERAEKERIY

-756 QANKERQE
+756 NANQNAG
-764 RQERRAHESAQSNA
+764 ERRPRAERPATSER
-778 SAPANPERQTSRP
+778 PANDERRESRP

-796 SEDGEYELPPVQQT
+796 NSEDGDYELPPVTST
-810 TTSLADLFANFKPEN
+810 TTSLADLFAGFKT

>member
-1 MKVIVAKNAGFCFGV
+1 MRVIVAKNAGFCFGV
-16 RRAVELARAEAKD
+16 RRAVELARTEA
-29 RGKVYTWGKLIHNEA
+29 RAQGKVYTWGKLIHNDCVIRDLA
-44 VVMALSDEGIVPT
+44 AEGILPVET
-57 DNLDDIGA
+57 LDGLTA

-73 HGAPPSLYATCE
+73 HGAPPSLFETC
-85 KRGIRTVDATCPF
+85 KARGIRTVDATCPF
-98 VERIHPIVREAAGSG
+98 VERIHPIVQRAAQAGV
-113 IPVYIAG
+113 PVFIAG
-120 KRIHPEVIGTAG
+120 KRTHPEVIGTAG
-132 WAGNRA
+132 WAGDRA
-138 VILESPE
+138 TILETPE
-145 EAEQVER
+145 EAARAEVGES
-152 GRGGCLVAQTT
+152 GCLVAQTT
-163 LSEQVFEQIA
+163 LSERTFHEIVA
-173 RVLQRR
+173 VLQGR
-179 VSGLVIHNTI
+179 VPGLVVHDTI
-189 CHTTRMRQEEAE
+189 CRTTRTRQEEAE
-201 GLSQRCTKMLVLG
+201 ALSRRCTKMLVLG
-214 SRGSANT
+214 SGGSANT

-232 PDTKIIEN
+232 PDTKMIED

-274 MSELEQ
+274 MSELEK

-291 AEVVAETT
+291 AEVVAEPT

-311 EPVVAAE
+311 EPVVAA
-318 EKAEEVVEKAEEA
+318 VET
-331 VEKAEEVVEK
+331 
-341 AEEAVEQVAEEAVA
+341 AEEAVEQAAEEVA
-355 QAEETVETVAEE
+355 AKAEETVEAVAEAAQ
-367 VKEAVAPVK
+367 EAAAPVK

-518 ENLSEYVGKTVNVKV
+518 ENLSEYVGKTVKVKV

-555 AAREQAKWDALVVG
+555 AAREQEKWDALVVG

-645 KAAEKYP
+645 MAGEKYP
-652 IGSIVEGKVV
+652 VGSIVEGKVV

-687 VKRVEKV
+687 TRRIEKV

-707 VLEVNVEAKRIS
+707 VLEVNPEAKRIS
-719 LSRKEAIL
+719 LSRKEATL
-727 EENPEVAEQLA
+727 EEHPEIAEQIA
-738 AEKAERERLY
+738 AEKAEKERIY

-756 QANKERQE
+756 NAAQNGG
-764 RQERRAHESAQSNA
+764 ERRPRAER
-778 SAPANPERQTSRP
+778 PANAERPASDERRESRP

-796 SEDGEYELPPVQQT
+796 NSEDGDYELPPVTST
-810 TTSLADLFANFKPEN
+810 TTSLADLFAGFKT

>member
-1 MKVIVAKNAGFCFGV
+1 MRVIVAKNAGFCFGV
-16 RRAVELARAEAKD
+16 RRAVELARSEAKALG
-29 RGKVYTWGKLIHNEA
+29 RVYTWGKLIHNEA
-44 VVMALSDEGIVPT
+44 VVRSLSEEGILPVES
-57 DNLDDIGA
+57 LDGLLP

-73 HGAPPSLYATCE
+73 HGAPPALFEACAA
-85 KRGIRTVDATCPF
+85 RGVRTVDATCPF
-98 VERIHPIVREAAGSG
+98 VARIHPIVQAAVERGT
-113 IPVYIAG
+113 PVFIAG
-120 KRIHPEVIGTAG
+120 KRTHPEVIGTAG
-132 WAGNRA
+132 WARGQA
-138 VILESPE
+138 TILETPQ
-145 EAEQVER
+145 EAERVET
-152 GRGGCLVAQTT
+152 GETGCLVAQTT
-163 LSEQVFEQIA
+163 LSEKTFEEIVA
-173 RVLQRR
+173 VLRR
-179 VSGLVIHNTI
+179 RIPHLVVHNTI
-189 CHTTRMRQEEAE
+189 CRTTRTRQEEAE
-201 GLSQRCTKMLVLG
+201 GLSRRCTKMLVLG
-214 SRGSANT
+214 SSGSANT

-232 PDTKIIEN
+232 PDTKMIDN
-240 IGKIPLELFKLDDII
+240 IGKIPLEIFQLDDII

-274 MSELEQ
+274 MSELEK

-311 EPVVAAE
+311 EPVVAAVE
-318 EKAEEVVEKAEEA
+318 QAEEV

-341 AEEAVEQVAEEAVA
+341 AEEAVAEVAEEAAA
-355 QAEETVETVAEE
+355 QAEETVEAVAEAAE
-367 VKEAVAPVK
+367 EAAAPVK

-441 EEIDVEVVKVNDGEG
+441 DEIDVEVVKVNDGEG

-467 KKFWDDLMAEETE
+467 KKFWDDLMAEEAE

-518 ENLSEYVGKTVNVKV
+518 ENLSEYVGKPIKVKV

-555 AAREQAKWDALVVG
+555 AAREQEKWDSLVVG

-613 VNQEVDVLV
+613 VNQEIDVLI

-645 KAAEKYP
+645 MAGEKYP
-652 IGSIVEGKVV
+652 VGSIVEGKVV

-687 VKRVEKV
+687 TRRIEKV

-707 VLEVNVEAKRIS
+707 VLEVNPEAKRIS
-719 LSRKEAIL
+719 LSRKEATL
-727 EENPEVAEQLA
+727 EEHPEIAEQLA
-738 AEKAERERLY
+738 AEKAEKERIY

-756 QANKERQE
+756 NAAQNNGERKPRAE
-764 RQERRAHESAQSNA
+764 R
-778 SAPANPERQTSRP
+778 PANSERPAADDRRESRP

-796 SEDGEYELPPVQQT
+796 NSEDGEYELPPVTST
-810 TTSLADLFANFKPEN
+810 TTSLADLFAGFKT

>member
-1 MKVIVAKNAGFCFGV
+1 
-16 RRAVELARAEAKD
+16 
-29 RGKVYTWGKLIHNEA
+29 
-44 VVMALSDEGIVPT
+44 
-57 DNLDDIGA
+57 
-65 GDTLIIRA
+65 
-73 HGAPPSLYATCE
+73 
-85 KRGIRTVDATCPF
+85 
-98 VERIHPIVREAAGSG
+98 
-113 IPVYIAG
+113 
-120 KRIHPEVIGTAG
+120 
-132 WAGNRA
+132 
-138 VILESPE
+138 
-145 EAEQVER
+145 
-152 GRGGCLVAQTT
+152 
-163 LSEQVFEQIA
+163 
-173 RVLQRR
+173 
-179 VSGLVIHNTI
+179 
-189 CHTTRMRQEEAE
+189 
-201 GLSQRCTKMLVLG
+201 
-214 SRGSANT
+214 
-221 VALANLCKIHC
+221 
-232 PDTKIIEN
+232 
-240 IGKIPLELFKLDDII
+240 
-255 GLVTGASTPDPM
+255 
-267 IREVIQG
+267 
-274 MSELEQ
+274 MSELEK

-299 EKAVEEAVVAAE
+299 EQAVEEAVVAVE

-318 EKAEEVVEKAEEA
+318 EKAEEAA
-331 VEKAEEVVEK
+331 
-341 AEEAVEQVAEEAVA
+341 EQVAEEAA
-355 QAEETVETVAEE
+355 AEAKETVETVVEE
-367 VKEAVAPVK
+367 VKEAAAPVK
-376 DAAEDFQQAIDSSIR
+376 DAAEDFEQAIDSSIR

-426 EFSTDPEAEIDVKEG
+426 EFSADPNAEIDVKEG
-441 EEIDVEVVKVNDGEG
+441 DEIDVEVVKVNDGEG

-480 GKTFETVVKEV
+480 GKSFETVVKEV

-518 ENLSEYVGKTVNVKV
+518 ENLSEYVGKAVKVKV

-549 VLLEEA
+549 ELLDEA
-555 AAREQAKWDALVVG
+555 AAREQEKWDSLVVG

-613 VNQEVDVLV
+613 VNQEIDVLV

-645 KAAEKYP
+645 MAGEKYP
-652 IGSIVEGKVV
+652 VGSIVEGKVV

-687 VKRVEKV
+687 TRRIEKV

-707 VLEVNVEAKRIS
+707 VLEVNPEAKRIS
-719 LSRKEAIL
+719 LSRKEATL
-727 EENPEVAEQLA
+727 EEHPEIAEQLA
-738 AEKAERERLY
+738 AERAEKERIY

-756 QANKERQE
+756 NANQNAG
-764 RQERRAHESAQSNA
+764 ERRPRAERPATSER
-778 SAPANPERQTSRP
+778 PANDERRESRP

-796 SEDGEYELPPVQQT
+796 NSEDGDYELPPVTST
-810 TTSLADLFANFKPEN
+810 TTSLADLFAGFKT

>member
-1 MKVIVAKNAGFCFGV
+1 MRVIVARNAGFCFGV
-16 RRAVELARAEAKD
+16 RRAVELARAEA
-29 RGKVYTWGKLIHNEA
+29 RRCGRVFTWGKLIHNES
-44 VVMALSDEGIVPT
+44 VVQALSEEGILPVDT
-57 DNLDDIGA
+57 LEGLTA
-65 GDTLIIRA
+65 GDTLIVRA
-73 HGAPPSLYATCE
+73 HGAPPALFAACQE
-85 KRGIRTVDATCPF
+85 RQIRTVDATCPF
-98 VERIHPIVREAAGSG
+98 VERIHPIVHAAARRG

-120 KRIHPEVIGTAG
+120 KRTHPEVIGTAG
-132 WAGNRA
+132 WAEGRA
-138 VILESPE
+138 VVLESAR
-145 EAEQVER
+145 EAEQAQTGEE
-152 GRGGCLVAQTT
+152 GCLVAQTT
-163 LSEQVFEQIA
+163 LSEKTFEEISA
-173 RVLQRR
+173 ILRRR
-179 VSGLVIHNTI
+179 VPKLSVHNTI
-189 CHTTRMRQEEAE
+189 CRTTRTRQEEAE
-201 GLSQRCTKMLVLG
+201 GLSRRCTKMLVLG
-214 SRGSANT
+214 SSGSANT
-221 VALANLCKIHC
+221 IALANLCKIHC
-232 PDTKIIEN
+232 PDTKMIED

-274 MSELEQ
+274 MSELEK

-291 AEVVAETT
+291 AEAVAEPT

-311 EPVVAAE
+311 EPVVAAVE
-318 EKAEEVVEKAEEA
+318 QAEEP
-331 VEKAEEVVEK
+331 
-341 AEEAVEQVAEEAVA
+341 VAEEAA
-355 QAEETVETVAEE
+355 KAEETVEAVVEE
-367 VKEAVAPVK
+367 AKEAAAPVK

-403 IGITDSEVLVN
+403 IGITDSEILVN

-518 ENLSEYVGKTVNVKV
+518 ENLSEYVGKTVKVKV

-555 AAREQAKWDALVVG
+555 AAREQEKWDSLVVG

-613 VNQEVDVLV
+613 VNQEVDVLI

-645 KAAEKYP
+645 MAGEKYP
-652 IGSIVEGKVV
+652 VGSIVEGKVV

-687 VKRVEKV
+687 TRRIEKV

-707 VLEVNVEAKRIS
+707 VLEVNPEAKRIS
-719 LSRKEAIL
+719 LSRKEATL
-727 EENPEVAEQLA
+727 EEHPEIAEQIA
-738 AEKAERERLY
+738 AEKAEKERIY

-756 QANKERQE
+756 NAAQNNAERKPRAERPANSERPAND
-764 RQERRAHESAQSNA
+764 ERRE
-778 SAPANPERQTSRP
+778 SRP

-796 SEDGEYELPPVQQT
+796 NSEDGEYELPPVTST
-810 TTSLADLFANFKPEN
+810 TTSLADLFAGFKT

>member
-1 MKVIVAKNAGFCFGV
+1 MKLIVAKNAGFCFGV
-16 RRAVELARAEAKD
+16 RRAVDMARTEAGA
-29 RGKVYTWGKLIHNEA
+29 RGRVYTWGKLIHNDA
-44 VVMALSDEGIVPT
+44 VVEELAGEGILPVDSLESLSP
-57 DNLDDIGA
+57 

-73 HGAPPSLYATCE
+73 HGAPPSLFAACAS
-85 KRGIRTVDATCPF
+85 RNIRTVDATCPF
-98 VERIHPIVREAAGSG
+98 VARIHPIVQQAAQAGV
-113 IPVYIAG
+113 PVFIAG
-120 KRIHPEVIGTAG
+120 KRTHPEVIGTAG
-132 WAGNRA
+132 WAGEGA
-138 VILESPE
+138 VILETRQD
-145 EAEQVER
+145 AEQVKA
-152 GRGGCLVAQTT
+152 GDAGCLVAQTT
-163 LSEQVFEQIA
+163 LSESLFEEIA
-173 RVLQRR
+173 AILRQRIPA
-179 VSGLVIHNTI
+179 LVVHNTI
-189 CHTTRMRQEEAE
+189 CRTTRTRQEEAE
-201 GLSQRCTKMLVLG
+201 ALSRRCTKMLVLG
-214 SRGSANT
+214 SGQSANT

-232 PDTKIIEN
+232 PDTKMLEN
-240 IGKIPLELFKLDDII
+240 IG
-255 GLVTGASTPDPM
+255 
-267 IREVIQG
+267 
-274 MSELEQ
+274 
-280 TTIETNEAEAP
+280 TNEAEAP

-467 KKFWDDLMAEETE
+467 KKFWDDLMAEEAE
-480 GKTFETVVKEV
+480 GKTFEAVVKEV

-503 VRAFIPASHVSTKYV
+503 VRTFIPASHVSTKYV
-518 ENLSEYVGKTVNVKV
+518 ENLGEYVGKTVNVKV

-555 AAREQAKWDALVVG
+555 AAREQEKWDALVVG

-613 VNQEVDVLV
+613 VNQEIDVLI

-645 KAAEKYP
+645 MAGEKYP
-652 IGSIVEGKVV
+652 VGSIVEGKVV

-687 VKRVEKV
+687 TRRIEKV

-707 VLEVNVEAKRIS
+707 VLEVNPEAKRIS
-719 LSRKEAIL
+719 LSRKEATL
-727 EENPEVAEQLA
+727 EEHPEIAEQLA
-738 AEKAERERLY
+738 AEKAEKERIY

-756 QANKERQE
+756 NAAQNNGERKPRAE
-764 RQERRAHESAQSNA
+764 R
-778 SAPANPERQTSRP
+778 PANSERPAADDRRESRP

-796 SEDGEYELPPVQQT
+796 NSEDGEYELPPVTST
-810 TTSLADLFANFKPEN
+810 TTSLADLFAGFKT

>member
-1 MKVIVAKNAGFCFGV
+1 MRVIVAKNAGFCFGV
-16 RRAVELARAEAKD
+16 RRAVELARAEARE
-29 RGKVYTWGKLIHNEA
+29 RGRVYTWGKLIHNES
-44 VVMALSDEGIVPT
+44 VVQSLAAEGILPVDT
-57 DNLDDIGA
+57 LDGLQP

-73 HGAPPSLYATCE
+73 HGAPPWLFDACKE
-85 KRGIRTVDATCPF
+85 RGVRTVDATCPF
-98 VERIHPIVREAAGSG
+98 VARIHPIVQEAAQKGVS
-113 IPVYIAG
+113 VYIAG
-120 KRIHPEVIGTAG
+120 KRTHPEVIGTAG
-132 WAGNRA
+132 WAQDRA
-138 VILESPE
+138 VILETRDD
-145 EAEQVER
+145 AERVQTGET
-152 GRGGCLVAQTT
+152 GCLVAQTT
-163 LSEQVFEQIA
+163 LSEQTFEEIA
-173 RVLQRR
+173 SVLKRR
-179 VSGLVIHNTI
+179 IPGLAVHNTI
-189 CHTTRMRQEEAE
+189 CRTTRTRQEEAE
-201 GLSQRCTKMLVLG
+201 ALSKRCTKMLVLG
-214 SRGSANT
+214 SGQSANT
-221 VALANLCKIHC
+221 VALANLCKMHC
-232 PDTKIIEN
+232 SDTKMLEN
-240 IGKIPLELFKLDDII
+240 IGKIPLEIFKLNDII

-299 EKAVEEAVVAAE
+299 EKAVEEAVSAVE
-311 EPVVAAE
+311 EPVAAAVQE
-318 EKAEEVVEKAEEA
+318 AEEA
-331 VEKAEEVVEK
+331 AEK
-341 AEEAVEQVAEEAVA
+341 AEEAVA
-355 QAEETVETVAEE
+355 QAVEETAAKVEETVKPVE
-367 VKEAVAPVK
+367 EAVQEAAAPVK

-403 IGITDSEVLVN
+403 IGITDSEILVN

-426 EFSTDPEAEIDVKEG
+426 EFSADPDAEIDVQEG

-467 KKFWDDLMAEETE
+467 KKFWDDLMAEEAE

-518 ENLSEYVGKTVNVKV
+518 ENLSEYVGKTVKVKV

-555 AAREQAKWDALVVG
+555 AAREQEKWDSLVVG

-601 WGRVKHPSDVLS
+601 WGRVKHPSDVFS
-613 VNQEVDVLV
+613 VNQEIDVLI

-645 KAAEKYP
+645 MAGEKYP
-652 IGSIVEGKVV
+652 VGSIVEGKVV

-687 VKRVEKV
+687 TRRIEKV

-707 VLEVNVEAKRIS
+707 VLEVNPEAKRIS
-719 LSRKEAIL
+719 LSRKEATL
-727 EENPEVAEQLA
+727 EEHPEIAEQIA
-738 AEKAERERLY
+738 AEKAEKERIY
-748 QERKAARE
+748 QERKAQRE
-756 QANKERQE
+756 NAAQNNTERKPRAERPANSERPAND
-764 RQERRAHESAQSNA
+764 ERRE
-778 SAPANPERQTSRP
+778 SRP

-796 SEDGEYELPPVQQT
+796 NSEDGEYELPPVTST
-810 TTSLADLFANFKPEN
+810 TTSLADLFAGFKS

>member
-1 MKVIVAKNAGFCFGV
+1 MRVIVAKNAGFCFGV
-16 RRAVELARAEAKD
+16 RRAVELARKEARQ
-29 RGKVYTWGKLIHNEA
+29 RGRVYTWGKLIHNESVIRDLGA
-44 VVMALSDEGIVPT
+44 EGILPVET
-57 DNLDDIGA
+57 LDNLQA

-73 HGAPPSLYATCE
+73 HGAPPSLFENCAA
-85 KRGIRTVDATCPF
+85 RGIRTVDATCPF
-98 VERIHPIVREAAGSG
+98 VERIHPIVAEAAEKG

-120 KRIHPEVIGTAG
+120 KRTHPEVIGTAG
-132 WAGNRA
+132 WGRGKA
-138 VILESPE
+138 VVLETPQ
-145 EAEQVER
+145 EAERAEA
-152 GRGGCLVAQTT
+152 GAMGCLVAQTT
-163 LSEQVFEQIA
+163 LSERTFDEIA
-173 RVLQRR
+173 AVLKRR
-179 VSGLVIHNTI
+179 IPELVVHNTI
-189 CHTTRMRQEEAE
+189 CRTTRTRQEEAE
-201 GLSQRCTKMLVLG
+201 AMSLRCTKMLVLG
-214 SRGSANT
+214 SGGSANT
-221 VALANLCKIHC
+221 AALADLCKIHC
-232 PDTKIIEN
+232 SDTKMIDD
-240 IGKIPLELFKLDDII
+240 IGKIPLEIFKLDDII

-274 MSELEQ
+274 MSELEK

-299 EKAVEEAVVAAE
+299 EQAVEEAVVAVE

-318 EKAEEVVEKAEEA
+318 EKAEEAA
-331 VEKAEEVVEK
+331 
-341 AEEAVEQVAEEAVA
+341 EQVAEEAA
-355 QAEETVETVAEE
+355 AEAKETVETVVEE
-367 VKEAVAPVK
+367 VKEAAAPVK
-376 DAAEDFQQAIDSSIR
+376 DAAEDFEQAIDSSIR

-426 EFSTDPEAEIDVKEG
+426 EFSADPNAEIDVKEG
-441 EEIDVEVVKVNDGEG
+441 DEIDVEVVKVNDGEG

-480 GKTFETVVKEV
+480 GKSFETVVKEV

-518 ENLSEYVGKTVNVKV
+518 ENLSEYVGKAVKVKV

-549 VLLEEA
+549 VLLDEA
-555 AAREQAKWDALVVG
+555 AAREQEKWDSLVVG

-613 VNQEVDVLV
+613 VNQEIDVLV

-645 KAAEKYP
+645 MAGEKYP
-652 IGSIVEGKVV
+652 VGSIVEGKVV

-687 VKRVEKV
+687 TRRIEKV

-707 VLEVNVEAKRIS
+707 VLEVNPEAKRIS
-719 LSRKEAIL
+719 LSRKEATL
-727 EENPEVAEQLA
+727 EEHPEIAEQLA
-738 AEKAERERLY
+738 AERAEKERIY

-756 QANKERQE
+756 NANQNAG
-764 RQERRAHESAQSNA
+764 ERRPRAERPATSER
-778 SAPANPERQTSRP
+778 PANDERRESRP

-796 SEDGEYELPPVQQT
+796 NSEDGDYELPPVTST
-810 TTSLADLFANFKPEN
+810 TTSLADLFAGFKT

>member
-1 MKVIVAKNAGFCFGV
+1 MRVIVAKNAGFCFGV
-16 RRAVELARAEAKD
+16 RRAVELARKEARQ
-29 RGKVYTWGKLIHNEA
+29 RGRVYTWGKLIHNES
-44 VVMALSDEGIVPT
+44 VIRDLSAEGILPVET
-57 DNLDDIGA
+57 LDNLQA

-73 HGAPPSLYATCE
+73 HGAPPSLFENCAA
-85 KRGIRTVDATCPF
+85 RGIRTVDATCPF
-98 VERIHPIVREAAGSG
+98 VERIHPIVAEAAEKG

-120 KRIHPEVIGTAG
+120 KRTHPEVIGTAG
-132 WAGNRA
+132 WGRGKA
-138 VILESPE
+138 VVLETPQ
-145 EAEQVER
+145 EAERAEA
-152 GRGGCLVAQTT
+152 GAMGCLVAQTT
-163 LSEQVFEQIA
+163 LSERTFDEIA
-173 RVLQRR
+173 AVLKRR
-179 VSGLVIHNTI
+179 IPELVVHNTI
-189 CHTTRMRQEEAE
+189 CRTTRTRQEEAE
-201 GLSQRCTKMLVLG
+201 AMSRRCTKMLVLG
-214 SRGSANT
+214 SGGSANT
-221 VALANLCKIHC
+221 AALADLCKIHC
-232 PDTKIIEN
+232 SDTKMIDD
-240 IGKIPLELFKLDDII
+240 IGKIPLEIFKLDDII

-274 MSELEQ
+274 MSELEK

-299 EKAVEEAVVAAE
+299 EQAVEEAVVAVE

-318 EKAEEVVEKAEEA
+318 EKAEEAA
-331 VEKAEEVVEK
+331 
-341 AEEAVEQVAEEAVA
+341 EQVAEEAA
-355 QAEETVETVAEE
+355 AEAKETVETVVEE
-367 VKEAVAPVK
+367 VKEAAAPVK
-376 DAAEDFQQAIDSSIR
+376 DAAEDFEQAIDSSIR

-426 EFSTDPEAEIDVKEG
+426 EFSADPNAEIDVKEG
-441 EEIDVEVVKVNDGEG
+441 DEIDVEVVKVNDGEG

-480 GKTFETVVKEV
+480 GKSFETVVKEV

-518 ENLSEYVGKTVNVKV
+518 ENLSEYVGKAVKVKV

-549 VLLEEA
+549 VLLDEA
-555 AAREQAKWDALVVG
+555 AAREQEKWDSLVVG

-613 VNQEVDVLV
+613 VNQEIDVLV

-645 KAAEKYP
+645 MAGEKYP
-652 IGSIVEGKVV
+652 VGSIVEGKVV

-687 VKRVEKV
+687 TRRIEKV

-707 VLEVNVEAKRIS
+707 VLEVNPEAKRIS
-719 LSRKEAIL
+719 LSRKEATL
-727 EENPEVAEQLA
+727 EEHPEIAEQLA
-738 AEKAERERLY
+738 AERAEKERIY

-756 QANKERQE
+756 NANQNAG
-764 RQERRAHESAQSNA
+764 ERRPRAERPATSER
-778 SAPANPERQTSRP
+778 PANDERRESRP

-796 SEDGEYELPPVQQT
+796 NSEDGDYELPPVTST
-810 TTSLADLFANFKPEN
+810 TTSLADLFAGFKT

>member
-1 MKVIVAKNAGFCFGV
+1 M
-16 RRAVELARAEAKD
+16 
-29 RGKVYTWGKLIHNEA
+29 
-44 VVMALSDEGIVPT
+44 
-57 DNLDDIGA
+57 
-65 GDTLIIRA
+65 
-73 HGAPPSLYATCE
+73 
-85 KRGIRTVDATCPF
+85 
-98 VERIHPIVREAAGSG
+98 
-113 IPVYIAG
+113 YIAG
-120 KRIHPEVIGTAG
+120 KRTHPEVIGTAG
-132 WAGNRA
+132 WAEGSA
-138 VILESPE
+138 VILETAAD
-145 EAEQVER
+145 AERAIAGER
-152 GRGGCLVAQTT
+152 GCLVAQTT
-163 LSEQVFEQIA
+163 LSEQLFEDIA
-173 RVLQRR
+173 AVLRR
-179 VSGLVIHNTI
+179 RIPKLAVHNTI
-189 CHTTRMRQEEAE
+189 CRTTRTRQEEAE
-201 GLSQRCTKMLVLG
+201 RLACRCTKMLVLG
-214 SRGSANT
+214 SSGSANT
-221 VALANLCKIHC
+221 LALANLCKIHC
-232 PDTKIIEN
+232 PDTKMIEY

-255 GLVTGASTPDPM
+255 GLVTGASTPDDM

-274 MSELEQ
+274 MSELEK

-299 EKAVEEAVVAAE
+299 EQAVEAVVAAE

-318 EKAEEVVEKAEEA
+318 EKAEEK
-331 VEKAEEVVEK
+331 
-341 AEEAVEQVAEEAVA
+341 
-355 QAEETVETVAEE
+355 AEETVEAVVEE
-367 VKEAVAPVK
+367 AKEAVAPAK

-398 VTGTV
+398 VTGVV

-503 VRAFIPASHVSTKYV
+503 VRTFIPASHVSTKYV
-518 ENLSEYVGKTVNVKV
+518 ENLSEYVGKTVKVKV

-645 KAAEKYP
+645 MAGEKYP
-652 IGSIVEGKVV
+652 VGSIVEGKVV

-687 VKRVEKV
+687 TRRIEKV

-707 VLEVNVEAKRIS
+707 VLEVNPEAKRIS
-719 LSRKEAIL
+719 LSRKEATL
-727 EENPEVAEQLA
+727 EEHPEIAEQIA
-738 AEKAERERLY
+738 AEKAEKERIY

-756 QANKERQE
+756 NAAQNNNGGERKPRSERPASSERPANE
-764 RQERRAHESAQSNA
+764 ERRE
-778 SAPANPERQTSRP
+778 SRP

-796 SEDGEYELPPVQQT
+796 NSEDGEYELPPVTST
-810 TTSLADLFANFKPEN
+810 TTSLADLFAGFKA

>member
-1 MKVIVAKNAGFCFGV
+1 MRVIVAKNAGFCFGV
-16 RRAVELARAEAKD
+16 RRAVELARKEAKA
-29 RGKVYTWGKLIHNEA
+29 RGRVYTWGKLIHNEA
-44 VVMALSDEGIVPT
+44 VVQSLSAEGIQPVET
-57 DNLDDIGA
+57 LDELSA

-73 HGAPPSLYATCE
+73 HGAPPSLYAACE
-85 KRGIRTVDATCPF
+85 ELGIRTVDSTCPF
-98 VERIHPIVREAAGSG
+98 VARIHPIVQTAARSG

-120 KRIHPEVIGTAG
+120 KRTHPEVIGTAG
-132 WAGNRA
+132 WAEGKA
-138 VILESPE
+138 VILETPA
-145 EAEQVER
+145 EAEQAEI
-152 GRGGCLVAQTT
+152 GEEGCLVAQTT
-163 LSEQVFEQIA
+163 LSEQTFEEITS
-173 RVLQRR
+173 VLRRR
-179 VSGLVIHNTI
+179 VPHLVVHNTI
-189 CHTTRMRQEEAE
+189 CRTTRTRQEEAE
-201 GLSQRCTKMLVLG
+201 ALSKRCTKMLVLG
-214 SRGSANT
+214 SGGSANT

-232 PDTKIIEN
+232 PDTKMIDN

-274 MSELEQ
+274 MSELEK

-299 EKAVEEAVVAAE
+299 EQAVEEAVVAAE

-318 EKAEEVVEKAEEA
+318 EKAEEA
-331 VEKAEEVVEK
+331 
-341 AEEAVEQVAEEAVA
+341 VAEVEAK
-355 QAEETVETVAEE
+355 AEETVEAAA
-367 VKEAVAPVK
+367 EAVQEAAAPVK

-555 AAREQAKWDALVVG
+555 AAREQEKWDSLVVG

-588 GGLDGLVHVTDAA
+588 GGLDGLIHVTDAA

-613 VNQEVDVLV
+613 VNQEVDVLI

-645 KAAEKYP
+645 MAGEKYP
-652 IGSIVEGKVV
+652 VGSIVEGKVV

-687 VKRVEKV
+687 TRRIEKV

-707 VLEVNVEAKRIS
+707 VLEVNPEAKRIS
-719 LSRKEAIL
+719 LSRKEATL
-727 EENPEVAEQLA
+727 EEHPEIAEQIA
-738 AEKAERERLY
+738 AEKAEKERIY

-756 QANKERQE
+756 NAAQNAGERKPRAE
-764 RQERRAHESAQSNA
+764 RPASSER
-778 SAPANPERQTSRP
+778 PAGDDRRESRP

-796 SEDGEYELPPVQQT
+796 NNEDGDYELPPVTST
-810 TTSLADLFANFKPEN
+810 TTSLADLFAGFKT

>member
-1 MKVIVAKNAGFCFGV
+1 MRVIVARNAGFCFGV
-16 RRAVELARAEAKD
+16 RRAVELARAEARR
-29 RGKVYTWGKLIHNEA
+29 RGRVYTWGKLIHNET
-44 VVMALSDEGIVPT
+44 VVKSLSEEGILPVDT
-57 DNLDDIGA
+57 LEGLTA
-65 GDTLIIRA
+65 GDTLIVRA
-73 HGAPPSLYATCE
+73 HGAPPALFAACQE
-85 KRGIRTVDATCPF
+85 RQIRTVDATCPF
-98 VERIHPIVREAAGSG
+98 VERIHPIVQAAARQG

-120 KRIHPEVIGTAG
+120 KRTHPEVIGTAG
-132 WAGNRA
+132 WAEGRA
-138 VILESPE
+138 VVLESAR
-145 EAEQVER
+145 EAEQAPTGEE
-152 GRGGCLVAQTT
+152 GCLVAQTT
-163 LSEQVFEQIA
+163 LSEKTFEEISA
-173 RVLQRR
+173 ILRRR
-179 VSGLVIHNTI
+179 VPKLSVHNTI
-189 CHTTRMRQEEAE
+189 CRTTRTRQEEAE
-201 GLSQRCTKMLVLG
+201 GLSRRCTKMLVLG
-214 SRGSANT
+214 SSGSANT
-221 VALANLCKIHC
+221 IALANLCKIHC
-232 PDTKIIEN
+232 PDTKMIDD

-274 MSELEQ
+274 MSELEK

-291 AEVVAETT
+291 AEVVAEPT

-311 EPVVAAE
+311 EPVVAAVE
-318 EKAEEVVEKAEEA
+318 QAEEP
-331 VEKAEEVVEK
+331 
-341 AEEAVEQVAEEAVA
+341 VAEEAA
-355 QAEETVETVAEE
+355 KAEETVEAVVEE
-367 VKEAVAPVK
+367 AKEAAAPVK

-518 ENLSEYVGKTVNVKV
+518 ENLSEYVGKTVKVKV

-555 AAREQAKWDALVVG
+555 AAREQEKWDSLVVG

-613 VNQEVDVLV
+613 VNQEIDVLI

-645 KAAEKYP
+645 MAGEKYP
-652 IGSIVEGKVV
+652 VGSIVEGKVV

-687 VKRVEKV
+687 TRRIEKV

-707 VLEVNVEAKRIS
+707 VLEVNPEAKRIS
-719 LSRKEAIL
+719 LSRKEATL
-727 EENPEVAEQLA
+727 EEHPEIAEQMA
-738 AEKAERERLY
+738 AEKAEKERIY

-756 QANKERQE
+756 NAAQNNGERKPRAE
-764 RQERRAHESAQSNA
+764 R
-778 SAPANPERQTSRP
+778 PANSERPATDDRRESRP

-796 SEDGEYELPPVQQT
+796 NSEDGEYELPPVTST
-810 TTSLADLFANFKPEN
+810 TTSLADLFAGFKT

>member
-1 MKVIVAKNAGFCFGV
+1 MRVIVAKNAGFCFGV
-16 RRAVELARAEAKD
+16 RRAVELARKEAKA
-29 RGKVYTWGKLIHNEA
+29 RGRVYTWGKLIHNEA
-44 VVMALSDEGIVPT
+44 VVQSLSAEGIQPVET
-57 DNLDDIGA
+57 LDELSA

-73 HGAPPSLYATCE
+73 HGAPPSLYAACE
-85 KRGIRTVDATCPF
+85 ELGIRTVDSTCPF
-98 VERIHPIVREAAGSG
+98 VARIHPIVQTAARSG

-120 KRIHPEVIGTAG
+120 KRTHPEVIGTAG
-132 WAGNRA
+132 WAEGKA
-138 VILESPE
+138 VILETPA
-145 EAEQVER
+145 EAEQAEVGEE
-152 GRGGCLVAQTT
+152 GCLVAQTT
-163 LSEQVFEQIA
+163 LSEQTFEEITS
-173 RVLQRR
+173 VLRRR
-179 VSGLVIHNTI
+179 VPHLMVHNTI
-189 CHTTRMRQEEAE
+189 CRTTRTRQEEAE
-201 GLSQRCTKMLVLG
+201 ALSKRCTKMLVLG
-214 SRGSANT
+214 SGGSANT

-232 PDTKIIEN
+232 PDTKMIDN

-274 MSELEQ
+274 MSELEK

-311 EPVVAAE
+311 EPVVAA
-318 EKAEEVVEKAEEA
+318 
-331 VEKAEEVVEK
+331 VEKAEEVTLK
-341 AEEAVEQVAEEAVA
+341 AEEAAEQAAEEVA
-355 QAEETVETVAEE
+355 AKAEETVETVAEE
-367 VKEAVAPVK
+367 VKEAAAPVK

-403 IGITDSEVLVN
+403 IGITDSEILVN

-441 EEIDVEVVKVNDGEG
+441 DEIDVEVVKVNDGEG

-480 GKTFETVVKEV
+480 GKTFEAVVKEV

-518 ENLSEYVGKTVNVKV
+518 ENLSEYVGKEVKVKV

-555 AAREQAKWDALVVG
+555 AAREQEKWDALVVG

-601 WGRVKHPSDVLS
+601 WGRVKHPSDVFS
-613 VNQEVDVLV
+613 VNQEIDVLI

-645 KAAEKYP
+645 MAGEKYP
-652 IGSIVEGKVV
+652 VGTIVEGKVV

-687 VKRVEKV
+687 TRRIEKV

-707 VLEVNVEAKRIS
+707 VLEVNPEAKRIS
-719 LSRKEAIL
+719 LSRKEATL
-727 EENPEVAEQLA
+727 EEHPEIAEQIA
-738 AEKAERERLY
+738 AERAE
-748 QERKAARE
+748 
-756 QANKERQE
+756 KERIY
-764 RQERRAHESAQSNA
+764 QERRAQRENAAQSGGERRPRSERPA
-778 SAPANPERQTSRP
+778 SSERPANDERRESRP

-796 SEDGEYELPPVQQT
+796 NSEDGDYELPPVTST
-810 TTSLADLFANFKPEN
+810 TTSLADLFAGFKT

>member
-1 MKVIVAKNAGFCFGV
+1 MRVIVAKNAGFCFGV
-16 RRAVELARAEAKD
+16 RRAVELARKEARE
-29 RGKVYTWGKLIHNEA
+29 RGKVYTWGKLIHNED
-44 VVMALSDEGIVPT
+44 VVKSLSEEGILPVET
-57 DNLDDIGA
+57 LDELSA

-73 HGAPPSLYATCE
+73 HGAPPSLYTACE
-85 KRGIRTVDATCPF
+85 ERGIRTVDATCPF
-98 VERIHPIVREAAGSG
+98 VERIHPIVQAAAHRG

-120 KRIHPEVIGTAG
+120 KRTHPEVIGTAG
-132 WAGNRA
+132 WAEGKA
-138 VILESPE
+138 VILETPA
-145 EAEQVER
+145 EAEQAEVGEE
-152 GRGGCLVAQTT
+152 GCLVAQTT
-163 LSEQVFEQIA
+163 LSERTFDEIA
-173 RVLQRR
+173 SILRR
-179 VSGLVIHNTI
+179 RMPHLVVHNTI
-189 CHTTRMRQEEAE
+189 CRTTRTRQEEAE
-201 GLSQRCTKMLVLG
+201 ALSKRCTKMLVLG
-214 SRGSANT
+214 SGGSANT

-232 PDTKIIEN
+232 PDTKMIDC

-274 MSELEQ
+274 MSELEK

-299 EKAVEEAVVAAE
+299 EQAVEEAVVAAE

-318 EKAEEVVEKAEEA
+318 EKAEEAVAEVEAKAEEA
-331 VEKAEEVVEK
+331 VAEVEAK
-341 AEEAVEQVAEEAVA
+341 
-355 QAEETVETVAEE
+355 AEETVEAAA
-367 VKEAVAPVK
+367 EAVQEAAAPVK

-480 GKTFETVVKEV
+480 GKTLETVVKEV

-518 ENLSEYVGKTVNVKV
+518 ENLSEYVGKTVKVKV

-555 AAREQAKWDALVVG
+555 AAREQEKWDSLVVG

-588 GGLDGLVHVTDAA
+588 GGLDGLIHVTDAA

-613 VNQEVDVLV
+613 VNQEVDVLI

-645 KAAEKYP
+645 MAGEKYP
-652 IGSIVEGKVV
+652 VGSIVEGKVV

-687 VKRVEKV
+687 TRRIEKV

-707 VLEVNVEAKRIS
+707 VLEVNPEAKRIS
-719 LSRKEAIL
+719 LSRKEATL
-727 EENPEVAEQLA
+727 EEHPEIAEQIA
-738 AEKAERERLY
+738 AEKAEKERIY

-756 QANKERQE
+756 NAAQNAAERKP
-764 RQERRAHESAQSNA
+764 R
-778 SAPANPERQTSRP
+778 PERPASSERPAGDDRRESRP

-796 SEDGEYELPPVQQT
+796 NSEDGDYELPPVTST
-810 TTSLADLFANFKPEN
+810 TTSLADLFAGFKT

>member
-1 MKVIVAKNAGFCFGV
+1 MRVIVARNAGFCFGV
-16 RRAVELARAEAKD
+16 RRAVELARNEAKA
-29 RGKVYTWGKLIHNEA
+29 RGQVYTWGKLIHNDT
-44 VVMALSDEGIVPT
+44 VVNDLMAEGILPV
-57 DNLDDIGA
+57 DALDGLHA

-73 HGAPPSLYATCE
+73 HGAPPTLYAECDQ
-85 KRGIRTVDATCPF
+85 RGIRVVDATCPF
-98 VERIHPIVREAAGSG
+98 VERIHPIVQAATEQS

-120 KRIHPEVIGTAG
+120 KRTHPEVIGTAG
-132 WAGNRA
+132 WAQGRA
-138 VILESPE
+138 IVLETPA
-145 EAEQVER
+145 EAEETVV
-152 GRGGCLVAQTT
+152 GPTGCLVAQTT
-163 LSEQVFEQIA
+163 LSEHTFDEIVS
-173 RVLQRR
+173 VLRR
-179 VSGLVIHNTI
+179 RIPYLTVYNTI
-189 CHTTRMRQEEAE
+189 CRTTRTRQEEAE
-201 GLSQRCTKMLVLG
+201 ALSKRCTKMLVLG
-214 SRGSANT
+214 SAGSANT
-221 VALANLCKIHC
+221 VALANLCKKHC

-240 IGKIPLELFKLDDII
+240 IGKIPLELFKLDAII

-274 MSELEQ
+274 MSELEK

-291 AEVVAETT
+291 AEAVAETT

-311 EPVVAAE
+311 ETVVAAE
-318 EKAEEVVEKAEEA
+318 
-331 VEKAEEVVEK
+331 EK
-341 AEEAVEQVAEEAVA
+341 AEEAVEQVAEEVAA
-355 QAEETVETVAEE
+355 QAEETVEAVVEE
-367 VKEAVAPVK
+367 VKEAAAPVK

-403 IGITDSEVLVN
+403 IGITDNEILVN

-426 EFSTDPEAEIDVKEG
+426 EFSTDPDAEIDVKEG

-518 ENLSEYVGKTVNVKV
+518 ENLSEYVGKTVKVKV

-555 AAREQAKWDALVVG
+555 AAREQAKWDSLVVG
-569 SKIHGIVRRIT
+569 SKVHGIVRRIT

-613 VNQEVDVLV
+613 VNQEVEVLI

-645 KAAEKYP
+645 MAGEKYP
-652 IGSIVEGKVV
+652 VGSIVEGKVV

-687 VKRVEKV
+687 TRRIEKV

-707 VLEVNVEAKRIS
+707 VLEVNPEAKRIS
-719 LSRKEAIL
+719 LSRKEATL
-727 EENPEVAEQLA
+727 EEHPEIAEQIA
-738 AEKAERERLY
+738 AEKAEKERIY

-756 QANKERQE
+756 NAAQNNAERKPRAERPANSERPAND
-764 RQERRAHESAQSNA
+764 ERRE
-778 SAPANPERQTSRP
+778 SRP

-796 SEDGEYELPPVQQT
+796 NSEDGEYELPPVTST
-810 TTSLADLFANFKPEN
+810 TTSLADLFAGFKT